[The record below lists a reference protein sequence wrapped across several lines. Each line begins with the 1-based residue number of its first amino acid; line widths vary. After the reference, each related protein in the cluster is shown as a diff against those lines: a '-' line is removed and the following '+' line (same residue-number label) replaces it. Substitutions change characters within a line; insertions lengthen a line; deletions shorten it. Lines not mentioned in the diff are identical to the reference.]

1 MTLNWDTFAGS
12 LAAIEA
18 ELRAGAPDA
27 TAADEAGPY
36 ITRLLIS
43 ALHDGFLPYED
54 MATGLKRAWP
64 RLGGPFLDYR
74 MWQAPL
80 DPARTYRLTG
90 SLNDVERLGVG
101 TYAVTPE
108 GVLLLEDYVVFRSGD
123 FTLDIGAQGQLKTT
137 GNTRLLMLREFLRP
151 PGRRAA
157 DLQLTFGDGT
167 PLPVPAANKDLA
179 MAVARVGG
187 MARQFAQWSKRMAET
202 PNAFTTPPAELAAA
216 YKGDSGT
223 LYYPGYYD
231 LAEDEVLVIER
242 PAVDCATWSI
252 SSYTHWL
259 EPLPP
264 PHADLGRIDD
274 RGAALKPGE
283 AVTIRL
289 APSIEGLAGP
299 AIATGRR
306 RGAMLYR
313 TIDGEE
319 LAVPRTRIERR

>member
-1 MTLNWDTFAGS
+1 MTLAWDTLAGG
-12 LAAIEA
+12 LGAIEA
-18 ELRAGAPDA
+18 ELRAAAPDA
-27 TAADEAGPY
+27 ATAEEVGPY
-36 ITRLLIS
+36 IARLAVS
-43 ALHDGFLPYED
+43 ALHDGFLAYED
-54 MATGLKRAWP
+54 MGSGLKRAWP
-64 RLGGPFLDYR
+64 RLGGPFLNYR

-90 SLNDVERLGVG
+90 SLNDVERLGIG

-108 GVLLLEDYVVFRSGD
+108 GVLLLEDYTVFRSGD
-123 FTLDIGAQGQLKTT
+123 FALDIGVQGQLKMT
-137 GNTRLLMLREFLRP
+137 GTTRLLMVRELLRP

-167 PLPVPAANKDLA
+167 PLPVPVARKDLGQA
-179 MAVARVGG
+179 AGWVGA
-187 MARQFAQWSKRMAET
+187 MARQFAQWSKRMAEN
-202 PNAFTTPPAELAAA
+202 PNVFTLPPAELEAA
-216 YKGDSGT
+216 YKGDLGT

-242 PAVDCATWSI
+242 PAVACATWSV
-252 SSYTHWL
+252 SCYTHGL

-274 RGAALKPGE
+274 RGAATAPGE

-289 APSIEGLAGP
+289 APSTEGLTGP
-299 AIATGRR
+299 TLATGRR

-313 TIDGEE
+313 TIDGDE
-319 LAVPRTRIERR
+319 LAIPRTRIERR